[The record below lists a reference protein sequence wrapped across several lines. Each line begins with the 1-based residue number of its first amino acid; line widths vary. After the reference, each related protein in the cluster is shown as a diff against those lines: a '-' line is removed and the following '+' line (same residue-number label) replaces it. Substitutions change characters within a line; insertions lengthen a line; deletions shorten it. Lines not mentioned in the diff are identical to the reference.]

1 MTSLHLSVTQPALPP
16 HQVMKIVNNAR
27 PSKQTVL
34 FSATFPRQMEA
45 LARKALKRPLEITV
59 GGRSVVCEDV
69 TQIVEVREE
78 ESKFVR
84 LLEILG
90 QFYNS
95 ENEDARTLVFVD
107 KQEAADNLLR
117 DLIRR
122 GYMCLS
128 LHGGKVHLT

>member
-1 MTSLHLSVTQPALPP
+1 
-16 HQVMKIVNNAR
+16 
-27 PSKQTVL
+27 
-34 FSATFPRQMEA
+34 MEA
-45 LARKALKRPLEITV
+45 LAGKALKRPLEITV

-78 ESKFVR
+78 STKFVR
-84 LLEILG
+84 LWEILG
-90 QFYNS
+90 QFYNT
-95 ENEDARTLVFVD
+95 EDEEDSRTLIFVD

-128 LHGGKVHLT
+128 LHGGKVYRNRYCL

>member
-1 MTSLHLSVTQPALPP
+1 
-16 HQVMKIVNNAR
+16 MKIVNNAR

-69 TQIVEVREE
+69 TQIVEIREE

-95 ENEDARTLVFVD
+95 ENEDARTLIFVD

-128 LHGGKVHLT
+128 LHGGKVCYVFFSELLSFYAIP